1 MSDRQWRMSYLNHLV
16 KVVKGEEPNAF
27 EMSAHNTRGKGH
39 MGEYLTAY
47 ALTHGR
53 LPGHARCWSNVLV
66 PTDGAVVDE
75 TEVDVLML
83 HDSGIYVFESKNYS
97 GWTFGSED
105 QKMWTQTLNRKTKI
119 RFFNPIMQNAGHIRA
134 LASRLVVPDEY
145 FTSYIVFSDRCELK
159 SVPASGDRWRICHR
173 DDLLRLVRDDLG
185 RRGTTLNGL
194 QYTTLEERIETL
206 AAASTEEAQAFH
218 VQDMQV
224 ASSGTTCPRCGG
236 KLTQRSG
243 KYGSFLGCSNYPR
256 CRYTRQL

>member
-1 MSDRQWRMSYLNHLV
+1 MSDRKWRTSYLNHLV

-27 EMSAHNTRGKGH
+27 EMAAHDAQGKGH

-53 LPGHARCWSNVLV
+53 LPGRVRCWSNVIV
-66 PTDGAVVDE
+66 PTDGVVVDE

-83 HDSGIYVFESKNYS
+83 HDSGIFVFESKNYS
-97 GWTFGSED
+97 GWIFGSED
-105 QKMWTQTLNRKTKI
+105 QRMWTQTLNRRTKT

-159 SVPASGDRWRICHR
+159 SVPASGDGWRICHR
-173 DDLLRLVRDDLG
+173 DDLLRLVREDL
-185 RRGTTLNGL
+185 RQRETTLNGL
-194 QYTTLEERIETL
+194 QYATLEERIETM

-218 VQDMQV
+218 AQDVQV

-236 KLTQRSG
+236 RLKERSG

-256 CRYTRQL
+256 CRYTRKL